1 MDQARDRSCLPV
13 FTVSKIKEMTE
24 KLFYEDSH
32 MRTFTAV
39 VLECGPVGDG
49 VPEASAKTAD
59 ARKGERDPEASAK
72 TADVRQGERDPEAS
86 GRTGETPEGKRY
98 QIVLDRTAFFP
109 EGGGQYAD
117 TGQLQADS
125 EVVRVLDVQEHDGKI
140 FHITDRP
147 VPAGST
153 VSGQIDWAERFMKMQ
168 QHTGEHIVSGLVHA
182 RFGYD
187 NVGFHLGSTD
197 CTMDFNGEI
206 TREELHEIELRANE
220 AAAANLE
227 IQVSYPSGEELAGL
241 EYRSKIEIEG
251 QVRIVTIPG
260 FDVCA
265 CCAPHVKKT
274 GEIGVIKL
282 THVQRYKGG
291 VRVTMLCG
299 SRALADYDRKSAS
312 VSQISASLCAKEDEV
327 AEAVEHLKEECARLK
342 ARLAEQQREML
353 RLKARESDGEEGA
366 VCLFESGLEGE
377 GPRLL
382 MNLVMERG
390 HELCAVFCGNDVE
403 GYRYVIGSVSLDL
416 RKLVKELNAAFSGR
430 GGGKPEMVQGSLKG
444 TESELRAWMQM
455 HGAAEK

>member
-1 MDQARDRSCLPV
+1 MNQARDGSCLPV

-49 VPEASAKTAD
+49 APEASAKTAD
-59 ARKGERDPEASAK
+59 AR
-72 TADVRQGERDPEAS
+72 QGERDPGAS
-86 GRTGETPEGKRY
+86 GRTGEIPEGKRY

-125 EVVRVLDVQEHDGKI
+125 EVVRVLDVQERDGKI

-197 CTMDFNGEI
+197 CTMDFNGKI

-227 IQVSYPSGEELAGL
+227 IQVSCPSGEELAGL

-342 ARLAEQQREML
+342 ARLAEQQKEML